1 MIEVLV
7 VDEQKLFSSSIQVL
21 IDGQEDIQVV
31 GVADNGKDA
40 LDQIKAF
47 EPDVVLMDIHLQK
60 SSSIKVAQF
69 MDDEYP
75 HIKKIFLVERAD
87 QQMIIQAI
95 AVGADGFLMKKLQ
108 PEQLYNSIR
117 EAYLGRVIL
126 SGNVARILVD
136 YTREIIIDKKRI
148 LGRRLHQ
155 EGIELTSRQLD
166 VTYYLLEGFTNKQIA
181 KQLFLSEGTVKNY
194 VSSVYNRIGIHY
206 REKLIHYLRNLVEYH
221 QRST

>member
-7 VDEQKLFSSSIQVL
+7 VDEQKLFRSSIQIW
-21 IDGQEDIQVV
+21 IDGQEDMQVV
-31 GVADNGKDA
+31 GVADNSKDA

-47 EPDVVLMDIHLQK
+47 EPDVVWLDIQLQK

-69 MDDEYP
+69 MEDEYP

-95 AVGADGFLMKKLQ
+95 AVGSDGFLTKKLQ

-126 SGNVARILVD
+126 SGNVARVLVD
-136 YTREIIIDKKRI
+136 YIREMIIDKKRF
-148 LGRRLHQ
+148 LSRRLHQ

-194 VSSVYNRIGIHY
+194 VSSVYDRVGIHY
-206 REKLIHYLRNLVEYH
+206 REKLIHYLQNLIE
-221 QRST
+221 